1 MTQQTKRPNL
11 LPYLLVLLV
20 LVGVYGFMNKPVE
33 AEPSY
38 AEVRE
43 LFESEQVSAF
53 TVTDTTLRMKLR
65 EPIDG
70 KTELK
75 KDLFS
80 VTLFYDDLG
89 ELIEQQKADGII
101 EDYDFTADHSINYV
115 AMFAPYILAVLGIF
129 AIWYFL
135 SVRSAG
141 GGGGDRMAKFGTA
154 SFKTGGDNKR
164 PTTFSDVAGADEEKE
179 ELQEIVDFLKAPGK
193 FIDLGARIPKGV
205 LLVGPPGT
213 GKTLIAKAVA
223 GEAGVPFLS
232 ISGSDFVEL
241 YVGVGASRVRDLF
254 EQAKKNAPAIVFID
268 EIDAVGR
275 QRGAG
280 LGGGHDEREQ
290 TLNQLL
296 VEMDGFGANEGVI
309 VIAATNR
316 NLREEVSE
324 GRFREDL
331 YYRLNVIGVEVP
343 SLRERREDIPVLAT
357 AFLERFALANRKEIK
372 GFTPQ
377 AMDAL
382 LKYSWP
388 GNVRELENAVERAAI
403 LCLGEYISEREL
415 PMAVSSAPKNN
426 DAPTLA
432 ELQGAAGEEPISMT
446 LDEMERAAILR
457 TLQDT
462 GDNKSEAA
470 RRLGIT
476 RATLH
481 NKLRRYDME

>member
-1 MTQQTKRPNL
+1 MAEGGRERFVGIVCIGLIENQLRNGMAEKGSHT
-11 LPYLLVLLV
+11 V
-20 LVGVYGFMNKPVE
+20 LVVDDDPGHRGMLEALLGRWGLAVTSAGDGKEAVARVCERPFDVVLMDIRMPDMDGITALKEIRKYNPAVPVVLMTAYSAVESAVEAMKSGAVDYLIKPLDFDQLKSTLFKTLEHSEAVRSGERFPVPVE
-33 AEPSY
+33 GIVGNSPAVRRMLEMIHTVAPSE
-38 AEVRE
+38 A
-43 LFESEQVSAF
+43 
-53 TVTDTTLRMKLR
+53 TVL
-65 EPIDG
+65 ING
-70 KTELK
+70 K
-75 KDLFS
+75 S
-80 VTLFYDDLG
+80 
-89 ELIEQQKADGII
+89 
-101 EDYDFTADHSINYV
+101 
-115 AMFAPYILAVLGIF
+115 
-129 AIWYFL
+129 
-135 SVRSAG
+135 
-141 GGGGDRMAKFGTA
+141 
-154 SFKTGGDNKR
+154 
-164 PTTFSDVAGADEEKE
+164 
-179 ELQEIVDFLKAPGK
+179 
-193 FIDLGARIPKGV
+193 
-205 LLVGPPGT
+205 GT
-213 GKTLIAKAVA
+213 GKELVARAIHNQSQRRDGPWVAVNCAALTESLLESELFGHEKGAFTGADKRREGRFSQADGGTLFLDEIGELPLLLQAKLLRALQQ
-223 GEAGVPFLS
+223 GEVQRV
-232 ISGSDFVEL
+232 GSDTPIIVD
-241 YVGVGASRVRDLF
+241 VR
-254 EQAKKNAPAIVFID
+254 
-268 EIDAVGR
+268 
-275 QRGAG
+275 
-280 LGGGHDEREQ
+280 
-290 TLNQLL
+290 
-296 VEMDGFGANEGVI
+296 

-415 PMAVSSAPKNN
+415 PMAVSSAPKNS

>member
-1 MTQQTKRPNL
+1 MSNSILIIDDESSIRML
-11 LPYLLVLLV
+11 LGRILELEGYEVLKAKDRL
-20 LVGVYGFMNKPVE
+20 
-33 AEPSY
+33 
-38 AEVRE
+38 
-43 LFESEQVSAF
+43 SA
-53 TVTDTTLRMKLR
+53 
-65 EPIDG
+65 
-70 KTELK
+70 
-75 KDLFS
+75 
-80 VTLFYDDLG
+80 
-89 ELIEQQKADGII
+89 
-101 EDYDFTADHSINYV
+101 
-115 AMFAPYILAVLGIF
+115 LGILRKSEVQVILCDVF
-129 AIWYFL
+129 LPDGNGVDMVPELQKLAPAAKIILLTAHGNIPDGVQAIKNGAFDYIVKGDDNL
-135 SVRSAG
+135 KIIPIVSRAMDAIAAERKKNIRHSLVRQGLTAKYSFDDIIGSSQAIRE
-141 GGGGDRMAKFGTA
+141 DILMAKRY
-154 SFKTGGDNKR
+154 SRVDSN
-164 PTTFSDVAGADEEKE
+164 V
-179 ELQEIVDFLKAPGK
+179 LIVGET
-193 FIDLGARIPKGV
+193 
-205 LLVGPPGT
+205 GT
-213 GKTLIAKAVA
+213 GKEVFAHAIHNGSTRSGKSFVALNCSAFSRELLESELFGYEKGAFTGAVGMRKGRFEAADGGTLFLDEIGELPLLLQAKLLRALQQ
-223 GEAGVPFLS
+223 GEVQRV
-232 ISGSDFVEL
+232 GSDTPIIVD
-241 YVGVGASRVRDLF
+241 VR
-254 EQAKKNAPAIVFID
+254 
-268 EIDAVGR
+268 
-275 QRGAG
+275 
-280 LGGGHDEREQ
+280 
-290 TLNQLL
+290 
-296 VEMDGFGANEGVI
+296 

>member
-1 MTQQTKRPNL
+1 MYVGNLGDFHSVQSLQPCGEGDLIPGGGQLPLYRPRTAPPPPRPPRPRRGHNAQTEHIIGTSPQIEHVRL
-11 LPYLLVLLV
+11 LIDKVAPCEARVLITGENGTGKELVARWLHAKSNRAAAP
-20 LVGVYGFMNKPVE
+20 FVE
-33 AEPSY
+33 VNCAAIPS
-38 AEVRE
+38 
-43 LFESEQVSAF
+43 
-53 TVTDTTLRMKLR
+53 
-65 EPIDG
+65 
-70 KTELK
+70 
-75 KDLFS
+75 
-80 VTLFYDDLG
+80 
-89 ELIEQQKADGII
+89 ELIESELFGHERGA
-101 EDYDFTADHSINYV
+101 FTS
-115 AMFAPYILAVLGIF
+115 
-129 AIWYFL
+129 AIKQ
-135 SVRSAG
+135 R
-141 GGGGDRMAKFGTA
+141 R
-154 SFKTGGDNKR
+154 
-164 PTTFSDVAGADEEKE
+164 
-179 ELQEIVDFLKAPGK
+179 GK
-193 FIDLGARIPKGV
+193 
-205 LLVGPPGT
+205 
-213 GKTLIAKAVA
+213 
-223 GEAGVPFLS
+223 
-232 ISGSDFVEL
+232 
-241 YVGVGASRVRDLF
+241 F
-254 EQAKKNAPAIVFID
+254 EQADGGTLFLD
-268 EIDAVGR
+268 EIGELPLLLQAKLLRALQQGEVQRVGSDTPIIVDVR
-275 QRGAG
+275 
-280 LGGGHDEREQ
+280 
-290 TLNQLL
+290 
-296 VEMDGFGANEGVI
+296 

-415 PMAVSSAPKNN
+415 PMAVSSALKNG
-426 DAPTLA
+426 DAPALA
-432 ELQGAAGEEPISMT
+432 ELPGTASVEPVSMT